1 MKLYRKEDSR
11 LKRPF
16 IAAGAVA
23 GALVSGWYICSNLR
37 NETLFGAPK
46 IPDPVWTLFVN
57 VALILFACI
66 YAANLLRRL
75 VELIIKGKK
84 G

>member
-16 IAAGAVA
+16 IAAGAVTGVLA
-23 GALVSGWYICSNLR
+23 SGWYLYRSMR
-37 NETLFGAPK
+37 SETLLGAATV
-46 IPDPVWTLFVN
+46 PDPIWTRFVN

-66 YAANLLRRL
+66 YVANVMRRL
-75 VELIIKGKK
+75 VELMMKRKG
-84 G
+84 

>member
-16 IAAGAVA
+16 IVAGAAA
-23 GALVSGWYICSNLR
+23 GALVSGWYLFR
-37 NETLFGAPK
+37 NTRSETLLGAATV
-46 IPDPVWTLFVN
+46 PDPIWTRFVN
-57 VALILFACI
+57 VALIVFACI

-75 VELIIKGKK
+75 VEMTTKRKGS
-84 G
+84 